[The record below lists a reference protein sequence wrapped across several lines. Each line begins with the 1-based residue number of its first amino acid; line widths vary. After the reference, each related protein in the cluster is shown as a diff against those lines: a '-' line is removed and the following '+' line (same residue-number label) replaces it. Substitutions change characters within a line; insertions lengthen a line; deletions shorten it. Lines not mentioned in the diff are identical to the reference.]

1 MPFQR
6 EDITLPERIRLVTT
20 MIDKRGQYGVVSELA
35 RDYRLSRQSL
45 YTMLRR
51 GQEVLAHSLVARP
64 PGRLPLARTLLVDK
78 NRLDRAV
85 VTLTVAGHASLEGV
99 QTCLAEVFDVH
110 RSTGYVSTV
119 LDEAGGAAHAFLERV
134 CPPQPIRAD
143 LDEIFTGATPHLVV
157 VDHDSTLILALQRT
171 TSRDSTAW
179 GVTLLDQQAKGVV
192 ICEAASDSARGI
204 VAGIADAELACI
216 RLGDLFHVVRDLM
229 VVAGRL
235 ERVAYGAIDR
245 EEQVRL
251 VEAEAQ
257 TPHPRRGP
265 KRRSDLSIADA
276 VIASQAAIRRSD
288 DYCWLVGVVR
298 ETLEPLDARSGRL
311 HAASWSRPQLG
322 AVASLLREMTDPR
335 GGFYSTLDA
344 DSEGVEGKYYIWTP
358 QEVELLLGPDDAAAF
373 DRFYDVT
380 PAGNFEGKSILH
392 VSRDVQAVARELN
405 TAPDRLSQILARGRQ
420 KLLAERDK
428 RVRPGLDDKVL
439 TAWNGLMLRAL
450 AEAARVLGRDDYR
463 AAAERNAEFV
473 MVDMRRGDKLLRSWK
488 DGQGRLDGYL
498 EDYAAYADGLLALY
512 EATFEPRWL
521 SEARVLA
528 DQVMERFWDPAQNAF
543 FDTATDH
550 EQLIVRPR
558 DFFDNATPS
567 GNSLAA
573 DVLLRLAKLTGEERY
588 EARARTAIK
597 PLAEVA
603 ARHANGFGRLLCA
616 LDFAVSTIKEVAIIG
631 RQDDPATR
639 SLIEAAF
646 SPYVPHKVVAGA
658 EPGDHDAIAAT
669 PLLADRGLVDGKPAA
684 YVCVGFTCQAPT
696 SDPRQLREELSAK
709 A

>member
-1 MPFQR
+1 MT
-6 EDITLPERIRLVTT
+6 DS
-20 MIDKRGQYGVVSELA
+20 KRHTK
-35 RDYRLSRQSL
+35 R
-45 YTMLRR
+45 
-51 GQEVLAHSLVARP
+51 LAHETSP
-64 PGRLPLARTLLVDK
+64 YLLQHAHNPVDWYPW
-78 NRLDRAV
+78 
-85 VTLTVAGHASLEGV
+85 GE
-99 QTCLAEVFDVH
+99 
-110 RSTGYVSTV
+110 
-119 LDEAGGAAHAFLERV
+119 EALERARAEDKPLLLSVGYSACHWCHVMERESFEDLEIAALMNERFV
-134 CPPQPIRAD
+134 CVKVDREERPDIDQVYMGAVQAMTGRGGWPMTVFLLPDGRPFHGGTYFPPDDRHGLPGFPRVLTSVADAYRNRRAD
-143 LDEIFTGATPHLVV
+143 LEKSAGQMVEHLQQGLEALPPGPDELSP
-157 VDHDSTLILALQRT
+157 R
-171 TSRDSTAW
+171 
-179 GVTLLDQQAKGVV
+179 LLDQA
-192 ICEAASDSARGI
+192 
-204 VAGIADAELACI
+204 
-216 RLGDLFHVVRDLM
+216 
-229 VVAGRL
+229 
-235 ERVAYGAIDR
+235 
-245 EEQVRL
+245 
-251 VEAEAQ
+251 AQ
-257 TPHPRRGP
+257 TLKGQYDARFGGFGGAP
-265 KRRSDLSIADA
+265 KCPPAMALEFLLRYW
-276 VIASQAAIRRSD
+276 RRSD
-288 DYCWLVGVVR
+288 DGQSLVMVKHTLAQMAGGGMYDQLGGGFHRYSVDQRWLVPHFEKMLYDNALLARVYLLAYQATGEAGFR
-298 ETLEPLDARSGRL
+298 TICEETID
-311 HAASWSRPQLG
+311 W
-322 AVASLLREMTDPR
+322 VLREMADPR

-344 DSEGVEGKYYIWTP
+344 DSEGVEGKYYVWTP
-358 QEVELLLGPDDAAAF
+358 QEVELLLGPDDAAVF

-380 PAGNFEGKSILH
+380 PSGNFEGKSILH
-392 VSRDVQAVARELN
+392 VTSDVSTVARELN
-405 TAPDRLSQILARGRQ
+405 TSPHELSEILTRGRQ
-420 KLLAERDK
+420 QLLAERDK

-473 MVDMRRGDKLLRSWK
+473 MVDMRRGDRLLRSWK
-488 DGQGRLDGYL
+488 GGQAKLDGYL

-521 SEARVLA
+521 GEARVLA
-528 DQVMERFWDPAQNAF
+528 DQVMEQFWDPGQNAF
-543 FDTATDH
+543 FDTAAGH

-588 EARARTAIK
+588 EAPARAAIK

-646 SPYVPHKVVAGA
+646 AAYAPHKVVAGA

>member
-1 MPFQR
+1 MSDAKQH
-6 EDITLPERIRLVTT
+6 T
-20 MIDKRGQYGVVSELA
+20 
-35 RDYRLSRQSL
+35 
-45 YTMLRR
+45 
-51 GQEVLAHSLVARP
+51 
-64 PGRLPLARTLLVDK
+64 
-78 NRLDRAV
+78 NRL
-85 VTLTVAGHASLEGV
+85 AGETSPYLLQHAHNPVDWYPWGE
-99 QTCLAEVFDVH
+99 
-110 RSTGYVSTV
+110 
-119 LDEAGGAAHAFLERV
+119 EALERARAEDKPLLLSVGYSACHWCHVMERESFENEQIAALMNEHFV
-134 CPPQPIRAD
+134 CIKVDREERPDVDQVYMGAVQAMTGRGGWPMTVFLLPDGRPFHGGTYFPPDDRHGIPGFPRVLTSVADAYRNRRAD
-143 LDEIFTGATPHLVV
+143 LERSAGQMVEHLQQGLEGLPPGPDELSPQV
-157 VDHDSTLILALQRT
+157 
-171 TSRDSTAW
+171 
-179 GVTLLDQQAKGVV
+179 LDQA
-192 ICEAASDSARGI
+192 
-204 VAGIADAELACI
+204 
-216 RLGDLFHVVRDLM
+216 
-229 VVAGRL
+229 
-235 ERVAYGAIDR
+235 
-245 EEQVRL
+245 
-251 VEAEAQ
+251 AQ
-257 TPHPRRGP
+257 TLKGQYDASFGGFGGAP
-265 KRRSDLSIADA
+265 KFPPSMVLEFLLRYW
-276 VIASQAAIRRSD
+276 RRSD
-288 DYCWLVGVVR
+288 DQQSLAMVQHTLRQMAGGGMYDQLGGGFHRYSVDQRWLVPHFEKMLYDNALLARVYLLAYQATGEATFR
-298 ETLEPLDARSGRL
+298 SICEETID
-311 HAASWSRPQLG
+311 W
-322 AVASLLREMTDPR
+322 VLRDMTDPR

-344 DSEGVEGKYYIWTP
+344 DSEGVEGKYYVWTP

-392 VSRDVQAVARELN
+392 VSSEVQAVARELN
-405 TAPDRLSQILARGRQ
+405 TTPDRLAQILARGRQ
-420 KLLAERDK
+420 KLRAERDK

-450 AEAARVLGRDDYR
+450 AEAARVLDRDDYR

-488 DGQGRLDGYL
+488 DGQARLDGYL

-528 DQVMERFWDPAQNAF
+528 DQVMEQFWDPAQNAF
-543 FDTATDH
+543 FDTAAGH

-658 EPGDHDAIAAT
+658 APGDHDAIAAT
-669 PLLADRGLVDGKPAA
+669 PLLAARGLVNGRPAA
-684 YVCVGFTCQAPT
+684 YVCVGFACQAPAA
-696 SDPRQLREELSAK
+696 DPRQLREELNAK
-709 A
+709 P